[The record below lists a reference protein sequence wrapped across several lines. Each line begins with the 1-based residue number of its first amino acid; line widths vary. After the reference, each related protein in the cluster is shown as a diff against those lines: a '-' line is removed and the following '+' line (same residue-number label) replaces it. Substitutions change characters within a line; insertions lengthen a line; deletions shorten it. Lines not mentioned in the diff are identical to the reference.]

1 MGGHMAD
8 SDAMNKEYAAS
19 LRERFNK
26 NGSADFTD
34 RELLCLLL
42 SFTNVKNKLVS
53 VADAL
58 EERFGDANHCY
69 TASYSELM
77 DVEGMTRHSAVML
90 MLMGR
95 LAALRSDSVSTARV
109 SGEYEEQFLTIL
121 RYTMR
126 EELWAAAIDD
136 DGDMRALERLSCG
149 SDMSVDISAGALMRF
164 AVKSGAKR
172 VIIAHSHP
180 GSAEPAESQTDIYS
194 RKHLAA
200 ALATAGVTL
209 EGQVIVAGGKARMY
223 RMGQTE

>member
-1 MGGHMAD
+1 MAD
-8 SDAMNKEYAAS
+8 TDAINKEYAAS

-26 NGSADFTD
+26 KGSADFSD

-42 SFTNVKNKLVS
+42 SYTNVKNNLVS

-58 EERFGDANHCY
+58 EDRFRDISKCY

-77 DVEGMTRHSAVML
+77 DVEGMTRHGAVIL

-95 LAALRSDSVSTARV
+95 LAALRSDSVHAAR
-109 SGEYEEQFLTIL
+109 SGGEYEAQFLTIL

-126 EELWAAAIDD
+126 EELWAAALDD
-136 DGDMRALERLSCG
+136 DGAVRALERLSCG
-149 SDMSVDISAGALMRF
+149 SDMSVEISAGVLMRF
-164 AVKSGAKR
+164 AVKSNAKR

-180 GSAEPAESQTDIYS
+180 DATEPVESQTDVYS
-194 RKHLAA
+194 AKY
-200 ALATAGVTL
+200 LATALNAAGVTL

-223 RMGQTE
+223 HLDETE